1 MLPPVDSAVFATNGL
16 DGGPGDDL
24 GTVFFTITLLPSAT
38 RMTGGAATGAVDELA
53 TGLDRDE
60 VAREGSL

>member
-1 MLPPVDSAVFATNGL
+1 
-16 DGGPGDDL
+16 
-24 GTVFFTITLLPSAT
+24 LLPSAT